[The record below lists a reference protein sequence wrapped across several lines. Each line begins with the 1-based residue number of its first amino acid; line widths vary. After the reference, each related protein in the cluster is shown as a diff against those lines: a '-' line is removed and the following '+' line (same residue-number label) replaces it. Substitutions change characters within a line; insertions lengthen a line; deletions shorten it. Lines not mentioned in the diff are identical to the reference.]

1 MQKKKGRMESLI
13 EVVEK
18 LLKKGSSIEEIMD
31 VTGLS
36 EQQIKGRWKVKSKR

>member
-1 MQKKKGRMESLI
+1 MESLI

-36 EQQIKGRWKVKSKR
+36 EQQIKGR